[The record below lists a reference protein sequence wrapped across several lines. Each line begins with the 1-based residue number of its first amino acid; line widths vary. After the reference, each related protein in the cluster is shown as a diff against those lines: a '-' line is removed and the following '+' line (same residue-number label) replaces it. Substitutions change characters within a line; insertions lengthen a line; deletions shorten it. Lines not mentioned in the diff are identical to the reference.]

1 MSVTENLAVQC
12 HQQDTD
18 YYCGA
23 ACAQMVL
30 ETIGT
35 GILDQDDLYADNH
48 SHSTIDAGVNWATG
62 PDGLQ
67 WTMNDRR
74 PPTFGNSFVLFAL
87 SDEEAISRK
96 ICWTI
101 RHYQVA
107 PIALVYGWAHWIV
120 IRGYSTSAH
129 PTSSSDNSYAI
140 NAFDVN
146 NPWPPTPSFY
156 TPASAPPPPHAGADG
171 CGTGGDRGVAN
182 EHITYATWQSTYM
195 TGVPGGYWNGKF
207 VAVCDPEPPALPGGP
222 RRPSARRRRGN
233 TLLESDVAAELA
245 VAGLR
250 DYGLYERKDWGPA
263 LRRARAGRSLLV
275 QRLDRPD
282 SYYRLVPFRAK
293 NRTVAVASVDG
304 RWGDYLQAVLLP
316 KVGGDLFRIGP
327 DDALKLVIGRRFDLG
342 QDRGRLVVRKQ
353 ALCMYPHL
361 VWQPC
366 RESLSPYYPFYM
378 FTVGSHRLYVRVDG
392 AVFASLTL
400 DQKGI

>member
-1 MSVTENLAVQC
+1 MSVSENLVIQH

-23 ACAQMVL
+23 ACAQMAL
-30 ETIGT
+30 ETIGA
-35 GILDQDDLYADNH
+35 GILDQDDLYNDNH
-48 SHSTIDAGVNWATG
+48 SHSTIDVGVNWATG

-74 PPTFGNSFVLFAL
+74 PPAFTNSFVLFAL
-87 SDEEAISRK
+87 NSEDAISRK

-101 RHYQVA
+101 HHYQVA

-120 IRGYSTSAH
+120 IRGYTANAH
-129 PTSSSDNSYAI
+129 PSSSSDNSYI
-140 NAFDVN
+140 IDAFDLN

-156 TPASAPPPPHAGADG
+156 TPASAPPPPHAAADG

-182 EHITYATWQSTYM
+182 EHVTYATWQSTYM

-207 VAVCDPEPPALPGGP
+207 VAVCDPEPPALSNGP
-222 RRPSARRRRGN
+222 RRPSAERGRGSD
-233 TLLESDVAAELA
+233 LLQPDIAAELA

-250 DYGLYERKDWGPA
+250 EYGLYEREDWGRV
-263 LRRARAGRSLLV
+263 LRQAEAERGFLV
-275 QRLDRPD
+275 QRLDRLD
-282 SYYRLVPFRAK
+282 SFYWLVPFRAQ
-293 NRTVAVASVDG
+293 RGTVAVASVDG

-316 KVGGDLFRIGP
+316 KVRDNFFRIGP
-327 DDALKLVIGRRFDLG
+327 EDALKLVVGRRIDLG
-342 QDRGRLVVRKQ
+342 KDHGRLLVREQ

-361 VWQPC
+361 VWRPC

-378 FTVGSHRLYVRVDG
+378 FTIGDHHLYVRVDG
-392 AVFASLTL
+392 EIFASLTL
-400 DQKGI
+400 NQKGI